1 MIADLEVGKI
11 PPTLGAKVRRSG
23 DGLHPG
29 WCAESHHC
37 TAGRR
42 SDGEH
47 ASVPEVFRTSHGRIV
62 ATRYRRADGSRDR
75 VEVRVVVDLDVVDS
89 DRAELQARTAIV
101 AVVEGL
107 ARRRA

>member
-1 MIADLEVGKI
+1 MTGSPGFVTRMRAGVTKQRDHPEWCVG
-11 PPTLGAKVRRSG
+11 G
-23 DGLHPG
+23 
-29 WCAESHHC
+29 HHC
-37 TAGRR
+37 TAKSRT
-42 SDGEH
+42 DGEH
-47 ASVPEVFRTSHGRIV
+47 ASEPEIFRTGHGRIV